1 MYNVQKSGREALV
14 HMPKKIAELR
24 EKMIA
29 YARQA
34 LLQEGTSALTVRSTA
49 SACGVAVGT
58 VYNYF
63 PSKESLIEAVILA
76 DWEVMLAG
84 LREQLKPIEDALED
98 LRIICDELQTFA
110 TTYGDVLSIPP
121 TRLNANEAF
130 YRRHGVFVEQLCGL
144 IQPVILRCDCLYHPV
159 LPEFLAEALL
169 VLAADPEK
177 HFENVRPIFARLL

>member
-1 MYNVQKSGREALV
+1 
-14 HMPKKIAELR
+14 MPKKIAELR

-63 PSKESLIEAVILA
+63 PSKEGLIEAVILA

-84 LREQLKPIEDALED
+84 LRKQLKRDNKERE
-98 LRIICDELQTFA
+98 
-110 TTYGDVLSIPP
+110 
-121 TRLNANEAF
+121 
-130 YRRHGVFVEQLCGL
+130 RRFV
-144 IQPVILRCDCLYHPV
+144 H
-159 LPEFLAEALL
+159 
-169 VLAADPEK
+169 
-177 HFENVRPIFARLL
+177 VRQVCMPRT

>member
-1 MYNVQKSGREALV
+1 
-14 HMPKKIAELR
+14 MPKKIAELR

-63 PSKESLIEAVILA
+63 PSKEGLIEAVILA

-84 LREQLKPIEDALED
+84 LRKQLKPIEDALEG

-121 TRLNANEAF
+121 TRLNASESF
-130 YRRHGVFVEQLCGL
+130 YRRHGVFVKQLCSL

-169 VLAADPEK
+169 VLAVDTEK

>member
-63 PSKESLIEAVILA
+63 PSKEGLIEAVILA

-84 LREQLKPIEDALED
+84 LRKQLKPIEDALEG

-121 TRLNANEAF
+121 TRLNASESF
-130 YRRHGVFVEQLCGL
+130 YRRHGVF
-144 IQPVILRCDCLYHPV
+144 
-159 LPEFLAEALL
+159 F
-169 VLAADPEK
+169 AA
-177 HFENVRPIFARLL
+177 

>member
-1 MYNVQKSGREALV
+1 MYNIQKSEREAIV
-14 HMPKKIAELR
+14 HMPKRIAEVR

-29 YARQA
+29 HARQA
-34 LLQEGTSALTVRSTA
+34 LLHEGPSALTIRSTA

-63 PSKESLIEAVILA
+63 PSKETLIEAVILA
-76 DWEVMLAG
+76 DWEVMIKG
-84 LREQLKPIEDALED
+84 LRGELTQAEDALES
-98 LRIICDELQTFA
+98 LRVICDALQTFA
-110 TTYGDVLSIPP
+110 VTYSDVLSIPP

-169 VLAADPEK
+169 VLAVDPEK

>member
-58 VYNYF
+58 VYN
-63 PSKESLIEAVILA
+63 
-76 DWEVMLAG
+76 
-84 LREQLKPIEDALED
+84 
-98 LRIICDELQTFA
+98 
-110 TTYGDVLSIPP
+110 PP

>member
-63 PSKESLIEAVILA
+63 PSKEGLIEA
-76 DWEVMLAG
+76 VMLAG
-84 LREQLKPIEDALED
+84 LRKQLKPIEDALEG

-110 TTYGDVLSIPP
+110 VTYSNVLSIPP

>member
-1 MYNVQKSGREALV
+1 MYNVQKSGRDALV

-63 PSKESLIEAVILA
+63 PSKEGLIEAVILA

-84 LREQLKPIEDALED
+84 LRKQLKPIEDALEG

-130 YRRHGVFVEQLCGL
+130 YRRHGVFVEQLCSL

-169 VLAADPEK
+169 VLSVDPEK

>member
-63 PSKESLIEAVILA
+63 PSKESLIEAVIL
-76 DWEVMLAG
+76 
-84 LREQLKPIEDALED
+84 
-98 LRIICDELQTFA
+98 
-110 TTYGDVLSIPP
+110 
-121 TRLNANEAF
+121 
-130 YRRHGVFVEQLCGL
+130 
-144 IQPVILRCDCLYHPV
+144 RCDCLYHPV